1 MALTIPSS
9 TKRVHLAKRPKDFID
24 DETFALET
32 IPLRKPGPG
41 EVVVRI
47 DYVAL
52 DAAMRG
58 WIRDMRSYVP
68 PVKIGETMRAYAL
81 GTVLTD
87 GKTVKKGDRVIGIL
101 GWTEF
106 VTIGE
111 SSLRKIT
118 WVFLVGYFRVDF
130 EGGICSPPPQ
140 TDALDFLNSLG
151 LTGLTAYFGLLRV
164 GNIKPGETL
173 VVSGAAGATG
183 STVCQ
188 FGKLLGA
195 KVIGIAG
202 AADKCKWLVDDLG
215 IDKAYNYKEKGWK
228 DAFKKEVKTLDVFFD
243 NVGGDTLDFFLTRLN
258 QNARI
263 VLCGAISGYNSQ
275 SFSGL
280 RNYMALITQRAK
292 IEGFLTMDYANQ
304 YPEAE
309 AAIARWIREGK
320 LKRRFQIETGL
331 AECPQHLS
339 LLFNGGN
346 TGKLIV
352 RISKEQARL

>member
-24 DETFALET
+24 GQTFALET
-32 IPLRKPGPG
+32 IPLRTPGPG
-41 EVVVRI
+41 EVVVRV

-87 GKTVKKGDRVIGIL
+87 AKTVKKGDRVIGMF
-101 GWTEF
+101 GWAEF
-106 VTIGE
+106 VTVGE

-118 WVFLVGYFRVDF
+118 
-130 EGGICSPPPQ
+130 PPPY
-140 TDALDFLNSLG
+140 TDALDFLNLLG

-215 IDKAYNYKEKGWK
+215 IDKAYNYKDKGWK
-228 DAFKKEVKTLDVFFD
+228 DAFKKEVRTLDVFFD

-258 QNARI
+258 QNARV

-292 IEGFLTMDYANQ
+292 IEGFLTMDYADQ
-304 YPEAE
+304 YSEAE

-320 LKRRFQIETGL
+320 LKRKFHIETGL
-331 AECPQHLS
+331 AECPQHLA
-339 LLFNGGN
+339 LLFQGGN
-346 TGKLIV
+346 TGKLVV
-352 RISKEQARL
+352 RISQEQARL